1 MATTI
6 HIPVDLLERLDTRA
20 KVLGQSRNRVILDA
34 LRSVLVSRQTW
45 SPELVRMLEEP
56 LDESSAE
63 LLDET
68 MAAAIKRRTSRKR
81 APKL

>member
-6 HIPVDLLERLDTRA
+6 HIPVELLERLDTRA

-34 LRSVLVSRQTW
+34 LRSALVSRQAW

-68 MAAAIKRRTSRKR
+68 MAVVTKRRASRKR